1 MTDMRD
7 KIAAVQYFGTTIGH
21 GAADAIIAALPRM
34 VPDLVWDDS
43 GRSLSGG
50 YRIARMRHDADQPY
64 TVHIP
69 AHFVGPM
76 TATHSWAGSLK
87 EATDMANAHNRA
99 EVCKALGLS

>member
-1 MTDMRD
+1 MTMRD

-50 YRIARMRHDADQPY
+50 YRIVQRNKAYMLHVAD
-64 TVHIP
+64 
-69 AHFVGPM
+69 HFAGLT
-76 TATHSWAGSLK
+76 TATHAWADSIK
-87 EATDMANAHNRA
+87 EAKDMANVHNRA
-99 EVCKALGLS
+99 AVCKAMGLS